1 MKLDCGGWIVI
12 LAHKVKKRLNE
23 TTSGF
28 GVTGVQGRILGYIL
42 EHCRKGPVFQKDVED
57 AFGLSRSTAT
67 GILQLMEKNELL
79 TRESV
84 PWDAR
89 LKSLVPTEKGA
100 QIDAAVKKGIQEMEA
115 ELIEGISPGQR
126 QVFLEVA
133 AKISENLDRHW
144 NGRG

>member
-1 MKLDCGGWIVI
+1 M
-12 LAHKVKKRLNE
+12 
-23 TTSGF
+23 
-28 GVTGVQGRILGYIL
+28 
-42 EHCRKGPVFQKDVED
+42 ED

-100 QIDAAVKKGIQEMEA
+100 QVDAAVKKGIQEMEA

-144 NGRG
+144 NERG

>member
-28 GVTGVQGRILGYIL
+28 GVTGVQSRILGYIL

-67 GILQLMEKNELL
+67 GILQLMEKNE
-79 TRESV
+79 EGDPGDGS
-84 PWDAR
+84 
-89 LKSLVPTEKGA
+89 GA
-100 QIDAAVKKGIQEMEA
+100 DRGDFPGTAAG
-115 ELIEGISPGQR
+115 LSG
-126 QVFLEVA
+126 
-133 AKISENLDRHW
+133 
-144 NGRG
+144 GRGKDFRKPGPALERARVRTA

>member
-1 MKLDCGGWIVI
+1 ML
-12 LAHKVKKRLNE
+12 
-23 TTSGF
+23 S
-28 GVTGVQGRILGYIL
+28 
-42 EHCRKGPVFQKDVED
+42 
-57 AFGLSRSTAT
+57 AFAT
-67 GILQLMEKNELL
+67 GADVHQHVVGILVRHDADEENELL

-100 QIDAAVKKGIQEMEA
+100 QVDAAVKKGIQEMEA